1 MEEQMNPIDKKNSKQ
16 AREENREM
24 SSRQE
29 RQCALQVTIDS
40 NVDMRDRMTSDS
52 PRIDGIE
59 EAEGMRG
66 LALEI
71 IKKM

>member
-1 MEEQMNPIDKKNSKQ
+1 
-16 AREENREM
+16 
-24 SSRQE
+24 
-29 RQCALQVTIDS
+29 
-40 NVDMRDRMTSDS
+40 MRDRMTSDS

-71 IKKM
+71 IKKV